1 MMFSPVS
8 VHQELAEK
16 QKPPTHQ
23 GGGFI
28 PPAEILFGEF
38 PHHTSSGTFVPDQGH
53 LSSPLPGC
61 QTRLRVIPDVGSQ
74 RIQFASGRN
83 KILCH
88 SRRTGLSLPA
98 PRIRASPRKRRA
110 LSEKSGVAV
119 ESVSTKRKAEPR
131 KTLCENPSA
140 SSEAF
145 TIRHSG
151 VSVLSAD
158 RKRGSVYPI
167 WTVRKSECKWGR
179 FYAPAVA

>member
-1 MMFSPVS
+1 
-8 VHQELAEK
+8 
-16 QKPPTHQ
+16 
-23 GGGFI
+23 
-28 PPAEILFGEF
+28 
-38 PHHTSSGTFVPDQGH
+38 
-53 LSSPLPGC
+53 
-61 QTRLRVIPDVGSQ
+61 
-74 RIQFASGRN
+74 
-83 KILCH
+83 
-88 SRRTGLSLPA
+88 
-98 PRIRASPRKRRA
+98 

-167 WTVRKSECKWGR
+167 WTVRKANVSGAGSTRLPSLER
-179 FYAPAVA
+179 S